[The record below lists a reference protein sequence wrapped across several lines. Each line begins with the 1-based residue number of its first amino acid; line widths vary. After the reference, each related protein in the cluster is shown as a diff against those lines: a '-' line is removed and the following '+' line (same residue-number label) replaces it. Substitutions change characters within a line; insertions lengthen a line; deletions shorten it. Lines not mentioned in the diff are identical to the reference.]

1 MYVYSSLIEAIEGL
15 RKRGYTLDFN
25 LKWNGLDCSN
35 GQCDILHDEFVVDE
49 FHRFEENTDPSEQSV
64 IYAISSEKYGLKGIM
79 INAYGVYA
87 ESVTDELMARLSI
100 HTIESR
106 K

>member
-1 MYVYSSLIEAIEGL
+1 MPAYSSLIEAIEGL
-15 RKRGYTLDFN
+15 RKRGYTVDFK
-25 LKWNGLDCSN
+25 LKWNSLDCSN

-49 FHRFEENTDPSEQSV
+49 FHRFEENTDPEEQSI

-87 ESVTDELMARLSI
+87 EPVTNELMARLAI
-100 HTIESR
+100 HTPEG
-106 K
+106 KN